1 MDTPIGAP
9 ARAFLRRVALA
20 DGSYR
25 ATDAADIEI
34 GAICIRAGLAVR
46 PSSAPFY
53 LITPKGID
61 YLDRLARCE

>member
-1 MDTPIGAP
+1 MDPPIGAP
-9 ARAFLRRVALA
+9 ARAFLRRVSRS
-20 DGSYR
+20 DGPYR
-25 ATDAADIEI
+25 AADAADIEMA
-34 GAICIRAGLAVR
+34 AICIRAGLAVR